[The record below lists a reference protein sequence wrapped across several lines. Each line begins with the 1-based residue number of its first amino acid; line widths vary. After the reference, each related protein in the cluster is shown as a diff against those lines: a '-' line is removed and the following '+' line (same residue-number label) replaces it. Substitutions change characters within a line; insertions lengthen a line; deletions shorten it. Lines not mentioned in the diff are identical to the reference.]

1 MLLIIGNL
9 LVNYFGIKVYI
20 KTPFLAFD
28 FIKKGAMNYIKFES
42 AIVWEIW
49 GRRKRIVTILFEIFL
64 E

>member
-1 MLLIIGNL
+1 MIIGNL

-20 KTPFLAFD
+20 KKPFLEFD
-28 FIKKGAMNYIKFES
+28 FIKKGEMNYIKFES

-49 GRRKRIVTILFEIFL
+49 SRKKRIVTILFEIFL